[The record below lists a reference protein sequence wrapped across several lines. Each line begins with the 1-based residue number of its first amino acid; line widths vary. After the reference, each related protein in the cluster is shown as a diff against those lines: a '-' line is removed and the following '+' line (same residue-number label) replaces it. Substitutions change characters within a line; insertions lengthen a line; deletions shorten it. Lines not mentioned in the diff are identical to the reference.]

1 MSAATQAHDAMKLT
15 TSADGAVERPS
26 PQQSTRQRIVA
37 VLPTLAVICTLAGL
51 GTWGHVTHWSL
62 PKFSALLGGSA
73 PNAGEWCKAHN
84 VPEAEC
90 IECNPQLVKR
100 GPDYGWCKVHGVAQC
115 PFEHPEVAE
124 LASAPVVSP
133 DTLARAEQALAL
145 RPRPEND
152 SRCALHTHR
161 IQFAS
166 NEALEKA
173 GVDINVVRQRRLV
186 EAVVANGEVVYDET
200 RMAHLSTRVPGTV
213 WRVDRQVGDRV
224 KAGDVLA
231 LIDAAEV
238 GRLKSEFLQAIAQYR
253 LRQTN
258 YERLSALAADGSIPE
273 RQAREANSAF
283 QEGQI
288 RLLGAQQALV
298 NLGLTVE
305 YHELAELL
313 TDEIARRIQFL
324 GLPASMSSEFSTGST
339 TSNLLPIVAPLDGV
353 VVQREPVPGEVVAT
367 TAVLFTVADISRH
380 WLILNV
386 RQEDAAYVKLGQAVK
401 FQPDDRENAAALD
414 GDVAWIS
421 TAADDETRT
430 VKVRVDLLNPD
441 LSMRAN
447 TFGTGRIILR
457 DEPAAMVVPSEAVH
471 RDGACSI
478 VFVRDRNYLQ
488 PQSPKFFHVRTVRV
502 GVQDGGETEIIA
514 GLLPGEVIAS
524 KNSVVLEAQLLK
536 SNLGAGC
543 GCCAPGH

>member
-1 MSAATQAHDAMKLT
+1 MATITHSDQSPPATKPYSAPEQ
-15 TSADGAVERPS
+15 RP
-26 PQQSTRQRIVA
+26 PSTDRAPSRIRSM
-37 VLPTLAVICTLAGL
+37 LPTLVVVLSLIGIGL
-51 GTWGHVTHWSL
+51 WGHYTHWTM
-62 PKFSALLGGSA
+62 PKFSTLFGGAA
-73 PNAGEWCKAHN
+73 PTGAEWCKAHN

-90 IECNPQLVKR
+90 IECNPQLVER
-100 GPDYGWCKVHGVAQC
+100 GPDYGWCKVHGVSQC
-115 PFEHPEVAE
+115 PFEHPELAE

-133 DTLARAEQALAL
+133 DTLARAEHALAL

-152 SRCALHTHR
+152 RRSTLHTHR

-173 GVDINVVRQRRLV
+173 GVDIAVVRQRPLV

-200 RMAHLSTRVPGTV
+200 RMAQLSTRVPGTV
-213 WRVDRQVGDRV
+213 WRVERQVGDRV

-231 LIDAAEV
+231 VIDAAEV

-258 YERLSALAADGSIPE
+258 YERLAPLAADGSIPE

-298 NLGLTVE
+298 NLGLAIE
-305 YHELAELL
+305 YHELAELP

-324 GLPASMSSEFSTGST
+324 GLPESMSSEFATGPT
-339 TSNLLPIVAPLDGV
+339 TSNLLPIVAPLAGV
-353 VVQREPVPGEVVAT
+353 VVQRDAVPGEVVAT
-367 TAVLFTVADISRH
+367 TTVLFTVADISRH

-401 FQPDDRENAAALD
+401 FQPDDRADASTLD
-414 GDVAWIS
+414 GSVAWIS
-421 TAADDETRT
+421 TAADDLTRT
-430 VKVRVDLLNPD
+430 VKVRVDLPNPD
-441 LSMRAN
+441 LLLRAN
-447 TFGTGRIILR
+447 TFGIGRIVLR

-471 RDGACSI
+471 RDGPCSI
-478 VFVRDRNYLQ
+478 VFVRDRNYLR
-488 PQSPKFFHVRTVRV
+488 PQAPKFFHVRTVRV
-502 GVQDGGETEIIA
+502 GVQGDGETEIIA

-543 GCCAPGH
+543 GCTHGHE